1 MAMNMFQINLRTI
14 RIYDFIIFML
24 SAVKITFELVE
35 FDLQL
40 FIDKPED

>member
-1 MAMNMFQINLRTI
+1 MAMNMMQINLRTI
-14 RIYDFIIFML
+14 RIYDCIIFIF
-24 SAVKITFELVE
+24 SALKTTFKLVE